1 MGSVGVIVSSILIE
15 NFGWNIADPI
25 CSIFIAALI
34 LLSVLPLLKETSC
47 ILLQRSP
54 MHGDKLIKDCLERV
68 SDFIPVS
75 VLWNCILDN
84 IYLLNSNNSMKT
96 QTCAFSLIY
105 FVLNKFVNV
114 YFFKFVAS
122 NCISNLSTA
131 TSFPTCI
138 NNTSYFSI
146 LNSYIKWH
154 SFVFIAH
161 HFKSS
166 MSIWWLTLNL

>member
-1 MGSVGVIVSSILIE
+1 MLLFDFLALYSSLTFNNITVYSVSGVFLHVLADTMGSVGVIVSSILIE

-84 IYLLNSNNSMKT
+84 ICLLNSNNSMKT

-105 FVLNKFVNV
+105 FVLNKFECL
-114 YFFKFVAS
+114 FFKICS
-122 NCISNLSTA
+122 L
-131 TSFPTCI
+131 
-138 NNTSYFSI
+138 
-146 LNSYIKWH
+146 
-154 SFVFIAH
+154 
-161 HFKSS
+161 
-166 MSIWWLTLNL
+166 

>member
-1 MGSVGVIVSSILIE
+1 MLSKICWINFIILLFDFLALYSSPTFNNITVYSISGVFLHVLADTMGSVGVIVSSILIE

-68 SDFIPVS
+68 SDFISVS

-84 IYLLNSNNSMKT
+84 ICLLNSNNSMKT
-96 QTCAFSLIY
+96 QTCAF
-105 FVLNKFVNV
+105 FP
-114 YFFKFVAS
+114 
-122 NCISNLSTA
+122 NLL
-131 TSFPTCI
+131 C
-138 NNTSYFSI
+138 
-146 LNSYIKWH
+146 LK
-154 SFVFIAH
+154 
-161 HFKSS
+161 
-166 MSIWWLTLNL
+166 

>member
-1 MGSVGVIVSSILIE
+1 MLFDFLALYSSPTFNNITVYSISGVFLHVLADTMGSVGVIVSSILIE

-68 SDFIPVS
+68 SDFISVS

-84 IYLLNSNNSMKT
+84 ICLLNSNNSMKT
-96 QTCAFSLIY
+96 QTCAF
-105 FVLNKFVNV
+105 FP
-114 YFFKFVAS
+114 
-122 NCISNLSTA
+122 NLL
-131 TSFPTCI
+131 C
-138 NNTSYFSI
+138 
-146 LNSYIKWH
+146 LK
-154 SFVFIAH
+154 
-161 HFKSS
+161 
-166 MSIWWLTLNL
+166 